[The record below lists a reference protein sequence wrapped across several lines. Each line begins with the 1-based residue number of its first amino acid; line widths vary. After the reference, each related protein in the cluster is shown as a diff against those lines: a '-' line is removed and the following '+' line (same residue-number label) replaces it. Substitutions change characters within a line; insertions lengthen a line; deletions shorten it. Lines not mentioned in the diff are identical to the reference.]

1 MMNMSIYELFMEES
15 LTDIFVMTRFTC
27 GHSSGYSE
35 YSFYE
40 DEEDDWESFA
50 DYIKASYENRRLD
63 RYSDHK
69 IMGTVLYLYIDKN
82 TKCKKCISSET
93 TIFCDEQKKPVG
105 FEHVVIYR
113 GLNAYYG
120 DDNKQKMI
128 SLFEDMLNNKDKQI
142 CCSTHILGDMG
153 VILTGE
159 VLLASNIDLHSMV
172 QGNRR
177 YFMKTPERMEH
188 IIYNAKDLKPNG
200 QNKNDEIVMRNVTI
214 KCIWL
219 DHNACEAA
227 KEAAE
232 YLAAKHNLTIKIV
245 KTSKRFAR

>member
-1 MMNMSIYELFMEES
+1 MSKRVYELFIEES

-40 DEEDDWESFA
+40 DEEDEWESMA
-50 DYIKASYENRRLD
+50 DYIKASYKNRRLD
-63 RYSDHK
+63 RYSGYE
-69 IMGTVLYLYIDKN
+69 IMGTTLYLYIDKD
-82 TKCKKCISSET
+82 TKCKKCINNET
-93 TIFCDEQKKPVG
+93 TIFCDEQRKPVG

-120 DDNKQKMI
+120 DDNKQSMI
-128 SLFEDMLNNKDKQI
+128 NLFEEMLNDKERQI

-159 VLLASNIDLHSMV
+159 ILLASNIDLHSMV
-172 QGNRR
+172 QGKRR

-188 IIYNAKDLKPNG
+188 IIYDARDLKPNG

-227 KEAAE
+227 VEAAN
-232 YLAAKHNLTIKIV
+232 YLAKKYNMEIIRVA
-245 KTSKRFAR
+245 TSKRFAR